1 MGKRTNGKRSE
12 VGMKIETSF
21 PLECCEKCKSVR
33 PYTNEQRLY
42 SDMEVVEQMII
53 VGCEHEQE
61 CQMIYKMLKEQFEGK

>member
-1 MGKRTNGKRSE
+1 MR
-12 VGMKIETSF
+12 IEQNF

-42 SDMEVVEQMII
+42 SYEEVVDQVIV

-61 CQMIYKMLKEQFEGK
+61 CTVIYKFLKEQMGRTDECN